1 MSVQQPPLYPLFFE
15 PILKRALWGG
25 RRLGTVFG
33 RSIGA
38 GSDFA
43 ESWDLSDWETAQ
55 SRVCN
60 GPLRSITLHE
70 LVQNRTPDLFGFH
83 RDYARFPILVKLID
97 ACQTLSVQVH
107 PPDSP
112 HGPGKTEA
120 WVVLETQGEAE
131 VFAGLKEGIRR
142 SDFERTLHQGN
153 PVDCLHRISVKPG
166 DCIFIEPGTV
176 HAIGQGVLL
185 SEIQQTSD
193 TTYRV
198 FDWNRLGHDGKP
210 RALHIREA
218 LELIR
223 FDRGPVECV
232 HACVLSNDAERLV
245 KSDYFTLVRRTC
257 TQSCQVGSNDRF
269 HIIQVIRGQGTL
281 RGAGRGDDL
290 RVGDTVLIPASV
302 GSVRLEPQP
311 EMTVLDV
318 WVPDYP

>member
-1 MSVQQPPLYPLFFE
+1 MSVQQPPLYPFFFE

-25 RRLGTVFG
+25 RRLGTVLG

-55 SRVCN
+55 SRVRN
-60 GPLRSITLHE
+60 GALRAISLHE
-70 LVQNRTPDLFGFH
+70 LVQNRTGDLFGLH

-107 PPDSP
+107 PPDGP
-112 HGPGKTEA
+112 QGPGKTEA

-142 SDFERTLHQGN
+142 SDFERTLHQGS

-198 FDWNRLGHDGKP
+198 FDWNRLAHDGKP
-210 RALHIREA
+210 RTLHIREA
-218 LELIR
+218 LEYIR
-223 FDRGPVECV
+223 FDRGPVECTR
-232 HACVLSNDAERLV
+232 ACVLSNGTETLV

-257 TQSCQVGSNDRF
+257 TQECHVGSNDRF
-269 HIIQVIRGQGTL
+269 HIIQVIRGQGKL
-281 RGAGRGDDL
+281 RGAGSGDDL

-302 GSVRLEPQP
+302 GSVCLEPQP

-318 WVPDYP
+318 WVPDPQ